1 MSGAYDVLNEILR
14 QHGDSGDKL
23 TVRTFTNEDDDP
35 TLDVPT
41 QTFVLLE
48 GSPEALRFLAET
60 ILAHL
65 NTSAC
70 DLTMHP
76 SGAGSA
82 HFSAT
87 STAGISL
94 HTLPCTHEPH
104 QSRN

>member
-48 GSPEALRFLAET
+48 GSPEKGLRGRT
-60 ILAHL
+60 
-65 NTSAC
+65 
-70 DLTMHP
+70 
-76 SGAGSA
+76 
-82 HFSAT
+82 
-87 STAGISL
+87 
-94 HTLPCTHEPH
+94 
-104 QSRN
+104 